1 MMCYNNYNY
10 QIVPDKAYFI
20 IRNCGGCG
28 CKSKYISTEEFR
40 VNANGNRVD
49 VWLIYQCEK
58 CKHTYNLSIYE
69 RVRPNEIKAEY
80 EYFLANDKEFALK
93 YGMNKALFTRNKAE
107 IDCESV
113 TYRLE
118 KIEAQDGSKEQGFVI
133 QNPYELKLRT
143 DKVISQILGIS
154 RSEVKEFIS
163 NGQISF
169 ENRYVGKKVYVR
181 IQGEIDCENGKKTEK
196 AHYALEGNKQNV
208 G

>member
-1 MMCYNNYNY
+1 MCYNNYNY
-10 QIVPDKAYFI
+10 QIVPDKAYSI

-40 VNANGNRVD
+40 ANANGNKVD

-80 EYFLANDKEFALK
+80 EYFLVNDKELALK
-93 YGMNKALFTRNKAE
+93 YGMNKALFARNKAE

-118 KIEAQDGSKEQGFVI
+118 KIEIEEGSNEQGFMI
-133 QNPYELKLRT
+133 ENPYEIKLRT
-143 DKVISQILGIS
+143 DKVISQVLGIS
-154 RSEVKEFIS
+154 RNEVKEFIS

-169 ENRYVGKKVYVR
+169 ENRYVGKQVYVR
-181 IQGEIDCENGKKTEK
+181 IQAGFDCEDGDKTEES
-196 AHYALEGNKQNV
+196 HYVLEGNEQNV